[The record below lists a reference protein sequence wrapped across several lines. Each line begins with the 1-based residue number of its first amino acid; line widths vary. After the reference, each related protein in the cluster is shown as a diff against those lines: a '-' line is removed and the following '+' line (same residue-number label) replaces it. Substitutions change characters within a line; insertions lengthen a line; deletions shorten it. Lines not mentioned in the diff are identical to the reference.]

1 MNPIKSIRR
10 RVAST
15 EMRAC
20 CGRRVLASVDDD
32 GGGDD
37 DDAVGDVDALVEA
50 DARAREALEAA
61 EEVLRVKI
69 NVEAALR
76 RGFMALARAR
86 WDDGVGTMTHGV
98 TSTSTR
104 GTSARARVRVE
115 GERVGGGGGAR
126 ALAVASAASGMA
138 SPAVREAR
146 RAFEEVLV
154 NALEACDAQDAL
166 SARVSACG

>member
-1 MNPIKSIRR
+1 
-10 RVAST
+10 
-15 EMRAC
+15 MRAC

-32 GGGDD
+32 VNDD
-37 DDAVGDVDALVEA
+37 DGAVSDVDALVEA

-86 WDDGVGTMTHGV
+86 WDDGVGTIAHGL
-98 TSTSTR
+98 TSATMR

-115 GERVGGGGGAR
+115 GERVGGGGAR
-126 ALAVASAASGMA
+126 ALAVASPASGMA

-146 RAFEEVLV
+146 RAFEEALV
-154 NALEACDAQDAL
+154 NVLEACNAQDAL
-166 SARVSACG
+166 SARVAACG

>member
-20 CGRRVLASVDDD
+20 CGRRVLVSVDDDD
-32 GGGDD
+32 GGGD